1 MIIIFI
7 GPPFAGK
14 GTQTEILSKKLSLQ
28 VFSMGKLIREANKE
42 GNPKAVE
49 GFEKYSMKGLHL
61 PVSLK
66 FDLLKEKMDNAENGF
81 ILDNFPA
88 TKEDLDIFIEYLGKN
103 HLSVNKVFYI
113 NISEEEANKRITR
126 RGRADDDIN
135 ILMKR
140 REAQDQDRQPVIEYF
155 RSKGLLEEING
166 EKDVEDVHKE
176 VVNKLSKN
184 DSI

>member
-14 GTQTEILSKKLSLQ
+14 GTQTEILSNKLKLP
-28 VFSMGKLIREANKE
+28 VFSMGKLIREAYKE

-66 FDLLKEKMDNAENGF
+66 FDLLKEKMDSAQNGF

-88 TKEDLDIFIEYLGKN
+88 TKEDLDIFIEYLDKN
-103 HLSVNKVFYI
+103 RLSVDKVFYI
-113 NISEEEANKRITR
+113 NFSQEEANNRITR
-126 RGRADDDIN
+126 RGRADDNIN
-135 ILMKR
+135 VIMKR
-140 REAQDQDRQPVIEYF
+140 REVQDKDRQPVIEYF
-155 RSKGLLEEING
+155 KSKGFLEEING
-166 EKDVEDVHKE
+166 EKEVEDVHRE
-176 VVNKLSKN
+176 ILNKLLKK
-184 DSI
+184 